1 MVSMLRLSHSVH
13 LAVCTVTL
21 LYFDSSTVQS
31 VNDEP
36 PGVRG
41 ARVGKGLLEARG
53 VLGRSVR
60 SLRPGVE
67 GAGAGAGAGAGEG
80 MSIEVESLA
89 LRPAPSVAGGSI
101 APRGEPCLDGD
112 VG

>member
-41 ARVGKGLLEARG
+41 AQVGKGLLEARG

-67 GAGAGAGAGAGEG
+67 GAGAGAGEG

-89 LRPAPSVAGGSI
+89 LRPAPGVAGGSI

>member
-67 GAGAGAGAGAGEG
+67 GAGAGAGAGEG

-89 LRPAPSVAGGSI
+89 LRPAPGVAGGSI

>member
-1 MVSMLRLSHSVH
+1 MLRLSHSVH

-67 GAGAGAGAGAGEG
+67 GAGAGAGEG

>member
-1 MVSMLRLSHSVH
+1 MLRLSHSVH

-41 ARVGKGLLEARG
+41 AQVGKGLLEARG

-67 GAGAGAGAGAGEG
+67 GAGAGAGEG

>member
-41 ARVGKGLLEARG
+41 AQVGKGLLESRG

-67 GAGAGAGAGAGEG
+67 GAGAGAGEG

-89 LRPAPSVAGGSI
+89 LRPAPGVAGGSI

>member
-53 VLGRSVR
+53 VLRRSVR

-67 GAGAGAGAGAGEG
+67 GAGAGAGEG

-89 LRPAPSVAGGSI
+89 LRPAPGVAGGSI

>member
-67 GAGAGAGAGAGEG
+67 GAGAGAGEG

-89 LRPAPSVAGGSI
+89 LRPAPGVAGGSI

>member
-1 MVSMLRLSHSVH
+1 MLRLSHSVH

-67 GAGAGAGAGAGEG
+67 GAGAGAGEG

-89 LRPAPSVAGGSI
+89 LRPAPGVAGGSI

>member
-1 MVSMLRLSHSVH
+1 M
-13 LAVCTVTL
+13 
-21 LYFDSSTVQS
+21 VQS

-67 GAGAGAGAGAGEG
+67 GAGAGAGEG

-89 LRPAPSVAGGSI
+89 LRPAPGVAGGSI

>member
-60 SLRPGVE
+60 SPRPGVE
-67 GAGAGAGAGAGEG
+67 GAGAGAGEG

-89 LRPAPSVAGGSI
+89 LRPAPGVAGGSI

>member
-67 GAGAGAGAGAGEG
+67 GAGAGAGEG